1 MGNKEKQF
9 KTVLGEEKCSIS
21 MEAGRF
27 FFNEREDRR
36 AEGRMEG
43 KREGGRRLSR

>member
-27 FFNEREDRR
+27 FFFSMKRRTEGQKEGWKER
-36 AEGRMEG
+36 G
-43 KREGGRRLSR
+43 REGND

>member
-1 MGNKEKQF
+1 MGNNEKQF
-9 KTVLGEEKCSIS
+9 KTVLGEEKFSIS

-27 FFNEREDRR
+27 FFFFNEKEYIR

-43 KREGGRRLSR
+43 EREGGK